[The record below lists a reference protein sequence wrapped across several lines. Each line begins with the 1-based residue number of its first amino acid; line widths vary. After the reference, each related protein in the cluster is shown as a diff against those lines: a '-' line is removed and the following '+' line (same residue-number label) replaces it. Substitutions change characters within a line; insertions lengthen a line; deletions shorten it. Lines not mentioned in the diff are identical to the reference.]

1 MRTRH
6 WNGCESG
13 RRRFPEALF
22 AMAASGF
29 GRSFGR
35 GDWSAEW
42 GGRGRNGHSRR
53 RMFDTGELR
62 LVLLK
67 LIADEPR
74 HGYDLIRAVEELTGG
89 GYAPSP
95 GVVYPTLNELQDT
108 GHIEE
113 VDAEGKRRAFGI
125 TETGKA
131 ELAEKAE
138 EIDAIIER
146 LSGIGERER
155 KAGGAPV
162 WRAMGNLAVVMR
174 NRLLRDGVDDATLHE
189 VAEIIDEAAR
199 RIERL

>member
-1 MRTRH
+1 MRMKH
-6 WNGCESG
+6 SGCESG
-13 RRRFPEALF
+13 YERIPEALL
-22 AMAASGF
+22 AMAVSGF

-35 GDWSAEW
+35 EDWSGEW
-42 GGRGRNGHSRR
+42 SGRGRHGHGRR

-74 HGYDLIRAVEELTGG
+74 HGYDLIRAIEELTGG
-89 GYAPSP
+89 SYAPSP
-95 GVVYPTLNELQDT
+95 GVVYPTLNELLDT

-113 VDAEGKRRAFGI
+113 VDAEAKRRAFGI
-125 TETGKA
+125 TEAGKA
-131 ELAEKAE
+131 ELADKAE
-138 EIDAIIER
+138 EVDAIIER

-174 NRLLRDGVDDATLHE
+174 NRLMREGASEETLHE
-189 VAEIIDEAAR
+189 VAAIIDEAAR